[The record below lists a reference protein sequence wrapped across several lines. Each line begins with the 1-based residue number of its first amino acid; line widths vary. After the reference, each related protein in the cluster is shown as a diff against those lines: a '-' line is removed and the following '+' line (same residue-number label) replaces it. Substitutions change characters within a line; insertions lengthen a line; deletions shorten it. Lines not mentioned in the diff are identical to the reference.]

1 MADASDA
8 LLAAAPFITIFVL
21 MVVFRLPAAKAALA
35 GLGLTLVLAWAWFG
49 FEDSGVGRL
58 TATAGATAEAAFSTA
73 TILWIIGGALSI
85 HHLSRRSGATAQLQ
99 SAVTG
104 LTPDPRLKAI
114 LVAWFFALFLEGA
127 AGFGT
132 PVALAAPLLVAFG
145 FRPVEAVSVA
155 LLGHAVGVSFGAVGT
170 PVFAQ
175 EAITGIDAGRIAERT
190 ALVHLALGT
199 VMLAS
204 LLVVVGQT
212 AGLAAA
218 GPRIGFWGWGVL
230 AAAAFLG
237 PSYAVARWLGAE
249 LPTMAGALLG
259 GAVFAGVLVLLQQ
272 VRGRRRATDGEAV
285 RANGGAGELS
295 LARAAAPYLALV
307 ALVVVTRLIG
317 PVKEGLQAVEVEWAF
332 AGAFRGSFQPLY
344 HPGTLLF
351 IAFGVGGF
359 VQGQDV
365 RQLLGALLGAGKQL
379 LPVVVALGATLA
391 LSRLMVHAG
400 MTTALAAAAADATGA
415 LWPLF
420 APLAGVLG
428 TFTTGSATASNILM
442 TDFQFDT
449 AQRID
454 ASPVAVVAA
463 QGVGAAVG
471 NVVAPHNIIAGGATV
486 GLAGREG
493 EVLRRTVGPCL
504 LYALAAGAFV
514 LMLTRV

>member
-1 MADASDA
+1 MGDAGDA
-8 LLAAAPFITIFVL
+8 LLAAAPFVTIFVL
-21 MVVFRLPAAKAALA
+21 MVVFRLPAAKAAVA

-49 FEDSGVGRL
+49 FDGTGEGRV
-58 TATAGATAEAAFSTA
+58 TATAGAAAEAAFSTG
-73 TILWIIGGALSI
+73 TILWIIAGALSI
-85 HHLSRRSGATAQLQ
+85 HHLARESGATARLQ
-99 SAVTG
+99 AAIAG
-104 LTPDPRLKAI
+104 ITPDPRLKAI

-145 FRPVEAVSVA
+145 FRPVEAVAVA

-175 EAITGIDAGRIAERT
+175 EAITGIEAGRIAERT

-199 VMLAS
+199 IMLVSFLA
-204 LLVVVGQT
+204 LVSRTSGGERP
-212 AGLAAA
+212 AGGA
-218 GPRIGFWGWGVL
+218 GTWAWGGL
-230 AAAAFLG
+230 AAAAFLL
-237 PSYAVARWLGAE
+237 PSYAAARWLGAE
-249 LPTMAGALLG
+249 LPTLAGALV
-259 GAVFAGVLVLLQQ
+259 GAGIFAPVLVGVQRWGGKGRPRGSAAGPEAET
-272 VRGRRRATDGEAV
+272 VRMP
-285 RANGGAGELS
+285 

-307 ALVVVTRLIG
+307 GLVVVTRLIP
-317 PVKEGLQAVEVEWAF
+317 PVKDALQAVEVQWILF
-332 AGAFRGSFQPLY
+332 DAFRGSFQPLY

-351 IAFGVGGF
+351 VAFVAGGLA
-359 VQGQDV
+359 QRQDGRRLV
-365 RQLLGALLGAGKQL
+365 AALVGAGRQL
-379 LPVVVALGATLA
+379 LPVVVALAATLA

-400 MTTALAAAAADATGA
+400 MTTALATVTADATGA

-442 TDFQFDT
+442 TDFQYDT

-454 ASPVAVVAA
+454 VAPLTVVAA

-486 GLAGREG
+486 GLAGQEG
-493 EVLRRTVGPCL
+493 EVLRRTVVPCL
-504 LYALAAGAFV
+504 VYALAAGAFV
-514 LMLTRV
+514 LVLAQA